1 MIASEEISLDR
12 SVPDVRMEECKFW
25 NYPNNLPKVISHQN
39 TITNIP
45 NNLPKV
51 ICHQYNIFR
60 LFPIHISTLNVLKK
74 VPDFK
79 NPSLLRAFINK
90 LFNLL

>member
-45 NNLPKV
+45 NNLPKG
-51 ICHQYNIFR
+51 HFSSKLKIF
-60 LFPIHISTLNVLKK
+60 
-74 VPDFK
+74 
-79 NPSLLRAFINK
+79 K
-90 LFNLL
+90 LFQFIFQP

>member
-12 SVPDVRMEECKFW
+12 SVPDVRMDECKFW

-51 ICHQYNIFR
+51 IFLQNLKY
-60 LFPIHISTLNVLKK
+60 LNFFNSYFNLKRLKK
-74 VPDFK
+74 LPD
-79 NPSLLRAFINK
+79 I
-90 LFNLL
+90 

>member
-1 MIASEEISLDR
+1 MNMIASEEISLDR
-12 SVPDVRMEECKFW
+12 SVPDVRMDECKFW

-51 ICHQYNIFR
+51 IFLQNLKYLNFFTSKKTSGHLNIR
-60 LFPIHISTLNVLKK
+60 H
-74 VPDFK
+74 
-79 NPSLLRAFINK
+79 
-90 LFNLL
+90 